1 MTGNGINITGRILAA
16 PLGIA
21 TTIMVFMMTDW
32 PREQGI
38 MAGIMVLAAL
48 LWVTEALP
56 LFVTSLIVIAAEI
69 ILLAN
74 PGGWGGFGFEAAG
87 GPTFKTI
94 LNASVNPILVLF
106 FAGLVMSRAAV
117 NEQVDQNMASWL
129 LRPYARNR
137 RLLLF
142 GVIGVTALFS
152 MWMSNTATTA
162 FMLTLTMPLMAQID
176 PADPYRKGLLLAVP
190 FAANIG
196 GLGTPIASPPNAI
209 ALGYLRS
216 ADVNVTFASWMMVA
230 VPLMVV
236 LLAALG
242 WFLLKLYGR
251 SAGAGTGFT
260 LPASRLGKRA
270 LWVVGVFVFTAT
282 LWLTEGLHGLPAS
295 VVSLF
300 PVVALLVGGFV
311 SQKDINRLEWDVLI
325 LIAGG
330 LALGYGLSVTEL
342 DSRIVAI
349 LPSGKVG
356 MGLIAMLVMAT
367 FILSTLIS
375 NSAVANLLLPIGLA
389 AAYGQPGLL
398 AVMLPIALTASL
410 AMGLPVSTPPNAMA
424 YARGELTASDMA
436 KAGIPIGL
444 FGVGLILVGAMV
456 YQWIQ

>member
-1 MTGNGINITGRILAA
+1 MTGSKINITGRIIAA
-16 PLGIA
+16 PLGII
-21 TTIMVFMMTDW
+21 TMITVFKMTDW

-38 MAGIMVLAAL
+38 MAGIMVMAAL

-56 LFVTSLIVIAAEI
+56 LFVTSLVVIAAEV

-74 PGGWGGFGFEAAG
+74 PGGWGGLGFEVAAE
-87 GPTFKTI
+87 PTFKTI
-94 LNASVNPILVLF
+94 LNASVSPILVLF

-117 NEQVDQNMASWL
+117 NEKVDQNMASWL
-129 LRPYARNR
+129 LRPYVGSRK
-137 RLLLF
+137 LLLF

-152 MWMSNTATTA
+152 MWMSNTSTTA
-162 FMLTLTMPLMAQID
+162 FMLTLTMPLLAQIN
-176 PADPYRKGLLLAVP
+176 PSDPYRKGLLLAVP

-216 ADVNVTFASWMMVA
+216 ADINVTFASWMMVA
-230 VPLMVV
+230 VPLMIV
-236 LLAALG
+236 LLGVLG

-251 SAGAGTGFT
+251 SGQEGTGFT
-260 LPASRLGKRA
+260 LPVSSLGKRA
-270 LWVVGVFVFTAT
+270 KWVVGVFVFTAT
-282 LWLTEGLHGLPAS
+282 LWLTEGVHGLPAS
-295 VVSLF
+295 VVSLV

-330 LALGYGLSVTEL
+330 LALGYGLSVTGL

-349 LPSGKVG
+349 LPSGAVG
-356 MGLIAMLVMAT
+356 MGLIATLVIAT
-367 FILSTLIS
+367 FVLSTLIS
-375 NSAVANLLLPIGLA
+375 NSAVANLILPIGLA
-389 AAYGQPGLL
+389 AAYGQPGVL
-398 AVMLPIALTASL
+398 AVMLPIALAASL

-424 YARGELTASDMA
+424 YARGELAVSDMA

-444 FGVGLILVGAMV
+444 FGISVILLGAMV
-456 YQWIQ
+456 YMWIL